1 MNSKKKEGEEI
12 LNLNE
17 GHQPLTEEAS
27 RSSQEEAEG
36 VEVDRDTVEK
46 RIARLEDYIK
56 TKEKELGDLQDKYLR
71 LYAEFDN
78 YKKRVLKDQ
87 TEFLK
92 YANENII
99 KELLPV
105 IDNLER
111 AIKHSKES
119 AGGEDVKKLIE
130 GVELTLKQFT
140 GLLNKFGVTEV
151 PSVGEFF
158 DPTKHQAVSQVESE
172 DLDDNMIIKE
182 FQKGYFYNNRIL
194 RPAMVSIA
202 KKIKKKD

>member
-17 GHQPLTEEAS
+17 GQQPLTEEVS

-36 VEVDRDTVEK
+36 AEVDRDTVEK

-56 TKEKELGDLQDKYLR
+56 TKVKELGDLQDKYLR

-140 GLLNKFGVTEV
+140 RLLNKFGVTEL

-182 FQKGYFYNNRIL
+182 FQKGYFYNNRVL
-194 RPAMVSIA
+194 RPAMVSVA